1 MIGPGEVLGGSAE
14 QEPKGQPRIY
24 VASLSD
30 YNAGILHGTWLE
42 AAVDVEELYAG
53 ISQMLATS
61 PTARPWGEPAEEWA
75 IHDYEGLGDVRLGE
89 YEPIERVAHLAQ
101 GIARHGEAFA
111 AWWAN
116 DPPTGEPEEGEEAFT
131 DAYQGE
137 WPSMVDY
144 GEQLL
149 EDIGVDLERLG
160 ELPEL
165 LRAYL
170 TFDIDAW
177 VRDMEIGGDIYT
189 TESSSGGIHIFWNR

>member
-1 MIGPGEVLGGSAE
+1 MTA
-14 QEPKGQPRIY
+14 QECPRVY
-24 VASLSD
+24 VASLSE
-30 YNAGILHGTWLE
+30 YNAGRLHGAWIDATDDLDTIW
-42 AAVDVEELYAG
+42 AHVQA
-53 ISQMLATS
+53 MLAASAS
-61 PTARPWGEPAEEWA
+61 PGAEEWA